1 MNKALIIVDMFE
13 HTEIRP
19 SNWTNEQVTSF
30 FPFLKD
36 VCKQERKKGT
46 KVILSYTTVINQQEN

>member
-19 SNWTNEQVTSF
+19 NNWTNEQVTSF
-30 FPFLKD
+30 FPFLK
-36 VCKQERKKGT
+36 
-46 KVILSYTTVINQQEN
+46 L